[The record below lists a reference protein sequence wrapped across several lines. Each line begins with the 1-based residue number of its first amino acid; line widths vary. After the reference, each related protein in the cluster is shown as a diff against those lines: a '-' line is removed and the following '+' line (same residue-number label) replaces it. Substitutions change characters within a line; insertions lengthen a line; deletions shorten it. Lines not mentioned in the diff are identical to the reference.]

1 MDRPSL
7 RYGYLTAVLVAAVV
21 AAAAGG
27 CRSAMFTATYLLKG
41 NNVEAE
47 YDGLKEKKVVVV
59 CRPLVDL
66 TYRDSNVAKDL
77 AKEISLLLR
86 DRVPEIEVVD
96 HRKVAEWLD
105 ENFEWTEYTEVGEA
119 LEADM
124 VVAID
129 LEDFTLYQGQT
140 LYQGKA
146 NAALRVYDC
155 TDPGQPVFEKALPQT
170 LYPPNTGI
178 PTAER
183 PEAEFRR
190 EFVRILA
197 DQIGRHFY
205 AHDAHSDYALDAM
218 AMD

>member
-27 CRSAMFTATYLLKG
+27 CRSAMFTASYLLKG

-47 YDGLKEKKVVVV
+47 YDGLEEKKVVVV

-86 DRVPEIEVVD
+86 DRVPDVEVVD

-146 NAALRVYDC
+146 NAALQVYDC
-155 TDPGQPVFEKALPQT
+155 TDPGQPVFEKVLPQT

-190 EFVRILA
+190 EFVRIMA

-205 AHDAHSDYALDAM
+205 AHDAHSDYALDAT